1 MRCVVEF
8 SRARRRIVA
17 IAAAVALLLTPA
29 IGDAPHAQTRD
40 DGAAG
45 SINLGARGGLA
56 AETPVGTAP
65 RQDGAPSLFELSA
78 RAGFASDYI
87 YRGVTLSDRKPAVG
101 AGLEAVLGLLYAGA
115 TATSVA
121 LPSRPAAEITTS
133 AGVRP
138 KLWDIDFDLG
148 WTYFLYP
155 GETVPV
161 GVAAGIDYWEA
172 AARADTRIGEMLRV
186 AGGFAYSPNVSN
198 TGAWSKYAALGLGL
212 DLPRN
217 ALPQDV
223 TASLTGSAGYYWFG
237 NQSASLGGFPLP
249 AYLNWNAGVTLTR
262 KIFNLDLRYYDTNLS
277 KEDCFVF
284 TGDPNAT
291 PGGSIDPVRNPQG
304 LTSRW
309 CSHVRREVLVRIAI
323 VGAVQAPRVIPSE
336 TKRVS
341 SEPSQA
347 ERESLRDRRG
357 VDHGLDLHAGCQRF
371 ERRWSGWSPGGAAR
385 GDRLQCRVGH
395 HRCGV
400 LHHDQ
405 RVRPQSAPAPR
416 PRDRCEPG

>member
-1 MRCVVEF
+1 MGCVGEF
-8 SRARRRIVA
+8 VRARRRTVA
-17 IAAAVALLLTPA
+17 IAAAVAPLLAPV
-29 IGDAPHAQTRD
+29 IGDALRAQTHD
-40 DGAAG
+40 EAAAG
-45 SINLGARGGLA
+45 SANLGARSGLA
-56 AETPVGTAP
+56 AEALVGTAP
-65 RQDGAPSLFELSA
+65 RQDGVSSHFEFSA
-78 RAGFASDYI
+78 RAGCASDYI

-101 AGLEAVLGLLYAGA
+101 AGLEAALALLYAGA
-115 TATSVA
+115 TVTSVA
-121 LPSRPAAEITTS
+121 LPSRPAAEITMS

-138 KLWDIDFDLG
+138 KLWDIDFDFG

-172 AARADTRIGEMLRV
+172 AARGDTRIGEALRL

-198 TGAWSKYAALGLGL
+198 TGAWSKYAAFSLGV

-262 KIFNLDLRYYDTNLS
+262 KIFNLDLRYHDTNLS

-284 TGDPNAT
+284 TGDPNAA

-304 LTSRW
+304 LKSRW
-309 CSHVRREVLVRIAI
+309 CSATFVAKFWF
-323 VGAVQAPRVIPSE
+323 A
-336 TKRVS
+336 
-341 SEPSQA
+341 
-347 ERESLRDRRG
+347 
-357 VDHGLDLHAGCQRF
+357 
-371 ERRWSGWSPGGAAR
+371 
-385 GDRLQCRVGH
+385 LQ
-395 HRCGV
+395 
-400 LHHDQ
+400 
-405 RVRPQSAPAPR
+405 
-416 PRDRCEPG
+416 

>member
-1 MRCVVEF
+1 MGCVGEF
-8 SRARRRIVA
+8 SRARMLIVA
-17 IAAAVALLLTPA
+17 FVAAVALLLAPV
-29 IGDAPHAQTRD
+29 IGDALRAQTRD
-40 DGAAG
+40 EGAAG
-45 SINLGARGGLA
+45 SVDLGARGGLA
-56 AETPVGTAP
+56 AEAPVATAP
-65 RQDGAPSLFELSA
+65 PRDGASTSFEFSA

-87 YRGVTLSDRKPAVG
+87 YRGVTLSDRRPAVG
-101 AGLEAVLGLLYAGA
+101 AGLEAAFGLLYVGA
-115 TATSVA
+115 TVTSVA
-121 LPSRPAAEITTS
+121 LPSRPAAEITMS

-138 KLWDIDFDLG
+138 KLWDIDFDFG

-172 AARADTRIGEMLRV
+172 AARADTRVGEALRV

-198 TGAWSKYAALGLGL
+198 TGAWSKYAAFGLGL

-277 KEDCFVF
+277 KGDCFVF

-291 PGGSIDPVRNPQG
+291 PGGGIDPVRNPQG

-309 CSHVRREVLVRIAI
+309 CSATFVAKFWF
-323 VGAVQAPRVIPSE
+323 A
-336 TKRVS
+336 
-341 SEPSQA
+341 
-347 ERESLRDRRG
+347 
-357 VDHGLDLHAGCQRF
+357 
-371 ERRWSGWSPGGAAR
+371 
-385 GDRLQCRVGH
+385 LQ
-395 HRCGV
+395 
-400 LHHDQ
+400 
-405 RVRPQSAPAPR
+405 
-416 PRDRCEPG
+416 